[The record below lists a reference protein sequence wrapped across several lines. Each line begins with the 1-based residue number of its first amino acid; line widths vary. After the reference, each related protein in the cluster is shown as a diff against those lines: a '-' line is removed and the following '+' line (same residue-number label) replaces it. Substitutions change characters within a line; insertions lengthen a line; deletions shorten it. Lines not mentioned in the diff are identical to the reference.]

1 MGEKMAVIFA
11 IIASSPGK
19 AMAGK
24 DIAKAL
30 DAQGKHMDM
39 KTIYKTIRE
48 INAFFYPV
56 LQEDMFVPIRKVGWQ
71 LRKEYFE
78 DGQLQLLIDAITYNK
93 DLSYNEKQELID
105 KLTYFSS
112 ASQESRLITHVE
124 KDEKPF
130 SLMLNLSVI
139 MKAIATQTNIAFEYV
154 SYEIDENRHPYEVAS
169 THGNHG
175 TTYVVSPYTI
185 VLSNN
190 HYYMI
195 GYFSLRK
202 NSLSMYRIDR
212 MRKVLTRKGAFYD
225 IRDSYD
231 IDDYISR
238 SFNMFINGV
247 ETDLVLHFHKGI
259 LREVVS
265 RFGENI
271 TIESLSGEWYEAV
284 VTAQSYSR
292 GLLSWLLMLGSQVE
306 VVSPKSI
313 REDIRKEVEKTL
325 KHYQ

>member
-1 MGEKMAVIFA
+1 MGEKMVLIFA
-11 IIASSPGK
+11 IIA
-19 AMAGK
+19 ATQERAIAGK
-24 DIAKAL
+24 DIVKQL
-30 DAQGKHMDM
+30 DAMGHHMDK
-39 KTIYKTIRE
+39 KTIYRVIRE
-48 INAFFYPV
+48 INDFLRPIIHD
-56 LQEDMFVPIRKVGWQ
+56 DMFVPIRKVGWT
-71 LRKEYFE
+71 LKNEYFD
-78 DGQLQLLIDAITYNK
+78 DGQLQLLIDAINYNK
-93 DLSYNEKQELID
+93 DLSYQEKLLLID

-112 ASQESRLITHVE
+112 YHQKKRLINHTE

-139 MKAIATQTNIAFEYV
+139 MKAIENETNIAFEYV
-154 SYEIDENRHPYEVAS
+154 SYEIDEHHHPYEVAS

-202 NSLSMYRIDR
+202 ESLSMYRIDR
-212 MRKVLTRKGAFYD
+212 MRMVRTGKGIYVD

-231 IDDYISR
+231 IEDYISH
-238 SFNMFINGV
+238 SFNMFVNGV
-247 ETDLVLHFHKGI
+247 ETDLVLHFHKAI

-265 RFGENI
+265 RFGEDISI
-271 TIESLSGEWYEAV
+271 TLLRGDYYEAV
-284 VTAQSYSR
+284 ITKQTYSR

-306 VVSPKSI
+306 VVSPKRI
-313 REDIRKEVEKTL
+313 REDIRQEVEKTL
-325 KHYQ
+325 KRYQ